1 MASWEQMAEQVIVLG
16 RPGDVRGVAQGW
28 QQLQQGCQEVE
39 TSLKQNITDLNQGW
53 KGPAYES
60 FKTHI
65 LAIAKQL
72 DDLVK
77 STQVDDGIVG
87 ALNNAAD
94 KLDQAQQNM
103 PVPAVCTADI
113 IEARNVQ
120 ASIPVGFFT
129 LKLKENMAHSF
140 ADNFLAHWEYE
151 LMDWINNKT
160 DDARKVYDTVQG
172 QYQDQTY
179 RTPGSSAAPPTYENT
194 TPVTNNATSGLG
206 GGGGV
211 GGLPGGGGIP
221 KGPTLGGT
229 PPIGVGK
236 PPGIGGGPG
245 SGGPGSGGGLGAG
258 GFDPGTASGL
268 AGAGGGL
275 SGAGLGG
282 GLSGAG
288 LAGAGLGAGGLAGGG
303 AAGNGVMPSMS
314 GLMGAGGA
322 GLGGGRGAA
331 GRSSGRGAMAGGHG
345 GGHGDSE
352 DERTTWLQE
361 DDDPWGT
368 GDGAPSGVLK

>member
-1 MASWEQMAEQVIVLG
+1 MASWEEMAEQVIVLG

-28 QQLQQGCQEVE
+28 QQLQQGCQEVK
-39 TSLKQNITDLNQGW
+39 TSLEQNVTDLNQGW

-72 DDLVK
+72 DDMVK
-77 STQVDDGIVG
+77 STQAGDGIVT

-94 KLDQAQQNM
+94 KLENAQQNM
-103 PVPAVCTADI
+103 PIPAVCTGDI
-113 IEARNVQ
+113 IEARNIG
-120 ASIPVGFFT
+120 ASIPVGFFNI
-129 LKLKENMAHSF
+129 KVKENMLH
-140 ADNFLAHWEYE
+140 FLGGNWLAQQEE
-151 LMDWINNKT
+151 KLMDWFNDQT
-160 DDARKVYDTVQG
+160 DGARKVYDAVQG

-179 RTPGSSAAPPTYENT
+179 NTPGSSSSQQSYENQN
-194 TPVTNNATSGLG
+194 PPLTNTTSGLG

-211 GGLPGGGGIP
+211 GGLPGSGGIP
-221 KGPTLGGT
+221 KNPSLGGN
-229 PPIGVGK
+229 
-236 PPGIGGGPG
+236 PPGLGKVPG
-245 SGGPGSGGGLGAG
+245 TGTGGGLGSGGLGPGGGLGDG
-258 GFDPGTASGL
+258 GFNPNTASGL
-268 AGAGGGL
+268 AGAGDGL

-282 GLSGAG
+282 GLGA
-288 LAGAGLGAGGLAGGG
+288 AGLGAGGLAGGG
-303 AAGNGVMPSMS
+303 AAGNGVMPSMG

-322 GLGGGRGAA
+322 GLGGRGAA

-345 GGHGDSE
+345 GGHGDSD